1 MADTSTAGSGAPA
14 AGIYPSSRLERA
26 FVAVAIA
33 IASFGL
39 GYLFFAELWWKAPP
53 DFGCSPNFES
63 KGLCYW
69 VGREAE
75 LADEPPFTRFNANIV
90 GSRPGPEVGLPVGF
104 AKSLNGAFVENVV
117 QPNIRYMGWVLWGTE
132 ALAFLSLCLGL
143 FSRLGALA
151 ALGVSTHLM
160 LGLGGAPNE
169 WEWSYQLMMLLSIAM
184 LGIAPGRYFGLD
196 RLLRPR
202 LWALGQR
209 GSRVSRLLL
218 AFT

>member
-1 MADTSTAGSGAPA
+1 MDSVGNASGRPPGP
-14 AGIYPSSRLERA
+14 GIYPTSRLERA
-26 FVAVAIA
+26 FVVAAIA

-39 GYLFFAELWWKAPP
+39 GYLFFVELWWKAPP
-53 DFGCSPNFES
+53 DFGCNADFSNR
-63 KGLCYW
+63 GLCYW
-69 VGREAE
+69 VNREAE
-75 LADEPPFTRFNANIV
+75 LADEPPFTRFNANIIR
-90 GSRPGPEVGLPVGF
+90 SEPGPEVALPVGL
-104 AKSLNGAFVENVV
+104 AKSLNGAFVESVV
-117 QPNIRYMGWVLWGTE
+117 QPNIRYMGYVLWGTE
-132 ALAFLSLCLGL
+132 AFAFLSLCLGL

-202 LWALGQR
+202 LWALRER
-209 GSRVSRLLL
+209 GSRLSGLLL
-218 AFT
+218 ALT

>member
-1 MADTSTAGSGAPA
+1 MEGASQQRDRGP
-14 AGIYPSSRLERA
+14 GIYPTTRFDRA
-26 FVAVAIA
+26 LAVAAIA

-53 DFGCSPNFES
+53 DFGCNEDFSN
-63 KGLCYW
+63 KGLCFW
-69 VGREAE
+69 VNREVE
-75 LADEPPFTRFNANIV
+75 LANEPPFTRFNANIV
-90 GSRPGPEVGLPVGF
+90 GSRPGPEVALPVGF
-104 AKSLNGAFVENVV
+104 AKSLNGAFVENVI
-117 QPNIRYMGWVLWGTE
+117 QPNIRYMGYVLWGTE
-132 ALAFLSLCLGL
+132 AFAFLSLCLGL
-143 FSRLGALA
+143 FTRLGALA

-202 LWALGQR
+202 LWALGER
-209 GSRVSRLLL
+209 GSRLSRLLL

>member
-1 MADTSTAGSGAPA
+1 MS
-14 AGIYPSSRLERA
+14 PSSRLERA
-26 FVAVAIA
+26 FVVVAIA

-53 DFGCSPNFES
+53 DFGCNADFSNR
-63 KGLCYW
+63 GLCYW

-132 ALAFLSLCLGL
+132 AFAFLSLCLGL

-202 LWALGQR
+202 LWALGER